1 MSAVPALNL
10 TVENADNARLAHV
23 CGPLDGN
30 LRLVEER
37 LGLEIRRQ
45 GDTFNVVGAAA
56 EMGCDVLR
64 ALYER
69 AGSGLRPEDVHLALV
84 EAEMFPCFAVFPA
97 AKLHLLIEKKITCG
111 FPITDG
117 KGGQRSG

>member
-64 ALYER
+64 ARE
-69 AGSGLRPEDVHLALV
+69 HFALL
-84 EAEMFPCFAVFPA
+84 
-97 AKLHLLIEKKITCG
+97 KYQNG
-111 FPITDG
+111 
-117 KGGQRSG
+117 